1 MNNYLL
7 ENTDPIVIKNETKN
21 LIKKNNFEGSQVSI
35 YDIEEVPLEK
45 ALEDLDTYGFL
56 SSKKVVIIKNID
68 ILKYDDNKKDLDHL
82 FKYLENSSSDNLLII
97 EVKKLANKT
106 KLSKELKKKCN
117 YIESSL
123 NTKSFIKGQL
133 KGYDISQDTINLL
146 DEYCL
151 EDITKIYNECEKLK
165 EYRIDEKKITS
176 QDVRELVVRKQG
188 DTKETTFQFSRAL
201 AEKNKK
207 EALNLFNSLLEKNND
222 SIAIVGLLAS
232 QLRIIYQVKILEER
246 NMSDREIASTLG
258 EKEFRI
264 KKTRELT
271 RLYSRDELNKLII
284 TLSDIDLKMKTTDID
299 PKHLIQMFIIN
310 L

>member
-97 EVKKLANKT
+97 EVKKLDNKT

-123 NTKSFIKGQL
+123 NTRSFIKGQL

>member
-97 EVKKLANKT
+97 EVKKIDNKT

>member
-97 EVKKLANKT
+97 EVKKLDNKT

-176 QDVRELVVRKQG
+176 EDVRELVVRKQG

>member
-97 EVKKLANKT
+97 EVKKLDNKT
-106 KLSKELKKKCN
+106 KISKELKKKCN

-165 EYRIDEKKITS
+165 EYKIDEKKITS
-176 QDVRELVVRKQG
+176 EDIRELVVRKQG

>member
-97 EVKKLANKT
+97 EVKKLDNKT
-106 KLSKELKKKCN
+106 KISKELKKKCN

-176 QDVRELVVRKQG
+176 EDVRELVVRKQG

>member
-68 ILKYDDNKKDLDHL
+68 ILKYDENKKDLNHL
-82 FKYLENSSSDNLLII
+82 FKYLENSSTDNLLII
-97 EVKKLANKT
+97 EVKKLDNKT
-106 KLSKELKKKCN
+106 KISKELKKKCN

-123 NTKSFIKGQL
+123 NTKAFIKGQL

-165 EYRIDEKKITS
+165 EYKIDEKKITS
-176 QDVRELVVRKQG
+176 QDIRELVVRKQG

>member
-97 EVKKLANKT
+97 EVKKLDNKT

>member
-97 EVKKLANKT
+97 EVKKLDNKT

-271 RLYSRDELNKLII
+271 RLYSRYELNKLII

>member
-97 EVKKLANKT
+97 EVKKLDNKT

-284 TLSDIDLKMKTTDID
+284 ALSDIDLKMKTTDID

>member
-97 EVKKLANKT
+97 EVKKLDNKT

-246 NMSDREIASTLG
+246 NMSDREIASTLC

>member
-97 EVKKLANKT
+97 EVKKLDNKT
-106 KLSKELKKKCN
+106 KISKELKKKCN

-133 KGYDISQDTINLL
+133 KGYDISQHTINLL

>member
-68 ILKYDDNKKDLDHL
+68 ILKYDENKKDLDHL

-97 EVKKLANKT
+97 EVKKLDNKT
-106 KLSKELKKKCN
+106 KISKELKKKCN

-165 EYRIDEKKITS
+165 EYKIDEKKITS

>member
-21 LIKKNNFEGSQVSI
+21 LIKKNNFVGSQVSI

-97 EVKKLANKT
+97 EVKKLDNKT
-106 KLSKELKKKCN
+106 KISKELKKKCN

>member
-97 EVKKLANKT
+97 EVKKLDNKT
-106 KLSKELKKKCN
+106 KISKELKKKCN

-165 EYRIDEKKITS
+165 EYKIDEKKITS
-176 QDVRELVVRKQG
+176 EDVRELVVRKQG

>member
-7 ENTDPIVIKNETKN
+7 ENTDPIVMKNETKN

-97 EVKKLANKT
+97 EVKKLDNKT

>member
-68 ILKYDDNKKDLDHL
+68 ILKYDENKKDLDHL

-97 EVKKLANKT
+97 EVKKLDNKT
-106 KLSKELKKKCN
+106 KISKELKKKCN

>member
-97 EVKKLANKT
+97 EVKKLDNKT

-271 RLYSRDELNKLII
+271 RLYSRNELNKLII

>member
-97 EVKKLANKT
+97 EVKKLDNKT

-284 TLSDIDLKMKTTDID
+284 ILSDIDLKMKTTDID

>member
-21 LIKKNNFEGSQVSI
+21 LIKKNNFECSQVSI

-97 EVKKLANKT
+97 EVKKLDNKT

>member
-82 FKYLENSSSDNLLII
+82 FKYLENYSSDNLLII
-97 EVKKLANKT
+97 EVKKLDNKT
-106 KLSKELKKKCN
+106 KISKELKKKCN

-146 DEYCL
+146 DDYCL

>member
-97 EVKKLANKT
+97 EVKKLDNKT
-106 KLSKELKKKCN
+106 KISKELKKKCN

-123 NTKSFIKGQL
+123 NTKSFINGQL

>member
-35 YDIEEVPLEK
+35 YDIEEAPLEK

-97 EVKKLANKT
+97 EVKKLDNKT

>member
-97 EVKKLANKT
+97 EVKKLDNKT
-106 KLSKELKKKCN
+106 KISKELKKKCN

-165 EYRIDEKKITS
+165 EYKIDEKKITS

>member
-7 ENTDPIVIKNETKN
+7 ENTDSIVIKNETKN

-35 YDIEEVPLEK
+35 YDIEDVPLEK

-97 EVKKLANKT
+97 EVKKLDNKT
-106 KLSKELKKKCN
+106 KISKELKKKCN

-133 KGYDISQDTINLL
+133 KEYDISQDTINLL

-165 EYRIDEKKITS
+165 EYKIDEKKITS

>member
-21 LIKKNNFEGSQVSI
+21 LIKKNNFDGSQVSI

-97 EVKKLANKT
+97 EVKKLDNKT
-106 KLSKELKKKCN
+106 KISKELKKKCN

>member
-35 YDIEEVPLEK
+35 YEVPLEK

-97 EVKKLANKT
+97 EVKKLDNKT

>member
-97 EVKKLANKT
+97 EVKKLDNKT

-232 QLRIIYQVKILEER
+232 QLRIIYQVKTLEER

>member
-97 EVKKLANKT
+97 EVKKLDNKA

>member
-97 EVKKLANKT
+97 EVRKLDNKT

>member
-68 ILKYDDNKKDLDHL
+68 ILKYDENKKDLDHL

-97 EVKKLANKT
+97 EVKKLDNKT
-106 KLSKELKKKCN
+106 KISKELKKKCN

-165 EYRIDEKKITS
+165 EYKIDEKKITI

>member
-97 EVKKLANKT
+97 EVKKLDNKT
-106 KLSKELKKKCN
+106 KISKELKKKCN

>member
-68 ILKYDDNKKDLDHL
+68 ILKYDDNKKDLAHL

-97 EVKKLANKT
+97 EVKKLDNKT
-106 KLSKELKKKCN
+106 KISKELKKKCN

>member
-97 EVKKLANKT
+97 EVKKLDNKT

-246 NMSDREIASTLG
+246 NMSDREIASTLC

-299 PKHLIQMFIIN
+299 PKPLIQMFIIN

>member
-97 EVKKLANKT
+97 EVKKLDNKT

-165 EYRIDEKKITS
+165 EYR
-176 QDVRELVVRKQG
+176 
-188 DTKETTFQFSRAL
+188 
-201 AEKNKK
+201 
-207 EALNLFNSLLEKNND
+207 
-222 SIAIVGLLAS
+222 
-232 QLRIIYQVKILEER
+232 
-246 NMSDREIASTLG
+246 M
-258 EKEFRI
+258 
-264 KKTRELT
+264 
-271 RLYSRDELNKLII
+271 
-284 TLSDIDLKMKTTDID
+284 MKRR
-299 PKHLIQMFIIN
+299 
-310 L
+310 

>member
-97 EVKKLANKT
+97 EVKKLDNKT

-165 EYRIDEKKITS
+165 EYRIDEKKITC

>member
-97 EVKKLANKT
+97 EVKKLDNKT

-176 QDVRELVVRKQG
+176 QDVCELVVRKQG

>member
-7 ENTDPIVIKNETKN
+7 ENTDPIVIKNETKK

-97 EVKKLANKT
+97 EVKKLDNKT

-151 EDITKIYNECEKLK
+151 EEITKIYNEYEKLK

>member
-68 ILKYDDNKKDLDHL
+68 ILKYEDNKKDLDHL

-97 EVKKLANKT
+97 EVKKLDNKT

>member
-1 MNNYLL
+1 M
-7 ENTDPIVIKNETKN
+7 
-21 LIKKNNFEGSQVSI
+21 KKIRCPKCGE
-35 YDIEEVPLEK
+35 
-45 ALEDLDTYGFL
+45 
-56 SSKKVVIIKNID
+56 
-68 ILKYDDNKKDLDHL
+68 
-82 FKYLENSSSDNLLII
+82 II
-97 EVKKLANKT
+97 EGKPAISQLDNKT

>member
-7 ENTDPIVIKNETKN
+7 ENTDPIVIKNEAKN

-97 EVKKLANKT
+97 EVKKLDNKT